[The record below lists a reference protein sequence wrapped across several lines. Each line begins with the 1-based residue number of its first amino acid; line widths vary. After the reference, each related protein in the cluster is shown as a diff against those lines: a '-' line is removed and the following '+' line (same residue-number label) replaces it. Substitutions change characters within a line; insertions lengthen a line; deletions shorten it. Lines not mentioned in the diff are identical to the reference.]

1 MFLKQGTFNYEKQS
15 VVLSELSGLQRIEYL
30 AFVQQRTAKFDA
42 EEGELPEAERQ
53 IAFLRMGMDINAWLV
68 SRSLWNADQSK
79 DVETLCA
86 SVITTWSYDAL
97 GAGAEMV
104 LSLSGMGA
112 IDNADAGKV
121 LTREMQFVMR
131 LAREF
136 RRADWRRMLSEM
148 SATELGE
155 WGDYFRMQSFSDVWM
170 DAQFASL
177 KALIVRMVSGSS
189 DAAVADFSLLP
200 EENGIPERTDEEL
213 MHLGEGISGGV
224 RYGPDSQPGH

>member
-1 MFLKQGTFNYEKQS
+1 MKGLENAIRNLNSLDTRMVPQASAWAINRVAQKAVSVATRQVAGNTVAGDNQVKGIPLKLVRQRVRVFKAS
-15 VVLSELSGLQRIEYL
+15 PSGKMTARIR
-30 AFVQQRTAKFDA
+30 VNR
-42 EEGELPEAERQ
+42 GNLPA
-53 IAFLRMGMDINAWLV
+53 I
-68 SRSLWNADQSK
+68 K
-79 DVETLCA
+79 
-86 SVITTWSYDAL
+86 L
-97 GAGAEMV
+97 G
-104 LSLSGMGA
+104 
-112 IDNADAGKV
+112 
-121 LTREMQFVMR
+121 TREMQFVMR

>member
-68 SRSLWNADQSK
+68 SRSLWNAEQS
-79 DVETLCA
+79 
-86 SVITTWSYDAL
+86 DAL

-112 IDNADAGKV
+112 IENAGDLEHEV
-121 LTREMQFVMR
+121 LT
-131 LAREF
+131 
-136 RRADWRRMLSEM
+136 
-148 SATELGE
+148 
-155 WGDYFRMQSFSDVWM
+155 
-170 DAQFASL
+170 
-177 KALIVRMVSGSS
+177 
-189 DAAVADFSLLP
+189 P
-200 EENGIPERTDEEL
+200 EK
-213 MHLGEGISGGV
+213 S
-224 RYGPDSQPGH
+224 

>member
-1 MFLKQGTFNYEKQS
+1 MMFLKQDTFNYEKQS

-104 LSLSGMGA
+104 LSLSGMGT
-112 IDNADAGKV
+112 IDNAGDDEHEA
-121 LTREMQFVMR
+121 LT
-131 LAREF
+131 
-136 RRADWRRMLSEM
+136 
-148 SATELGE
+148 
-155 WGDYFRMQSFSDVWM
+155 
-170 DAQFASL
+170 
-177 KALIVRMVSGSS
+177 
-189 DAAVADFSLLP
+189 P
-200 EENGIPERTDEEL
+200 EK
-213 MHLGEGISGGV
+213 S
-224 RYGPDSQPGH
+224 

>member
-1 MFLKQGTFNYEKQS
+1 MFLKQDTFNYEKQS

-30 AFVQQRTAKFDA
+30 AFVQQRTAKFDVG
-42 EEGELPEAERQ
+42 EGELPEAERQ

-112 IDNADAGKV
+112 IDNAGDDEHEA
-121 LTREMQFVMR
+121 LT
-131 LAREF
+131 
-136 RRADWRRMLSEM
+136 
-148 SATELGE
+148 
-155 WGDYFRMQSFSDVWM
+155 
-170 DAQFASL
+170 
-177 KALIVRMVSGSS
+177 
-189 DAAVADFSLLP
+189 P
-200 EENGIPERTDEEL
+200 EK
-213 MHLGEGISGGV
+213 S
-224 RYGPDSQPGH
+224 

>member
-42 EEGELPEAERQ
+42 GEGELPEAERQ

-68 SRSLWNADQSK
+68 SRSLWNADSLGC
-79 DVETLCA
+79 ETLCA

-112 IDNADAGKV
+112 IDNAGDDEHEA
-121 LTREMQFVMR
+121 LT
-131 LAREF
+131 
-136 RRADWRRMLSEM
+136 
-148 SATELGE
+148 
-155 WGDYFRMQSFSDVWM
+155 
-170 DAQFASL
+170 
-177 KALIVRMVSGSS
+177 
-189 DAAVADFSLLP
+189 P
-200 EENGIPERTDEEL
+200 EK
-213 MHLGEGISGGV
+213 S
-224 RYGPDSQPGH
+224 

>member
-1 MFLKQGTFNYEKQS
+1 MMFLKQDTFNYEKQS

-42 EEGELPEAERQ
+42 GEGELPEAERQ

-86 SVITTWSYDAL
+86 SVITTWSY
-97 GAGAEMV
+97 
-104 LSLSGMGA
+104 
-112 IDNADAGKV
+112 DAGKV

>member
-42 EEGELPEAERQ
+42 GEGELPEAERQ

-104 LSLSGMGA
+104 LSLSGILRMGMDINAWLVSRSLWNAEQSQDVETLCASVITTWSYDALGTGAEMVLSLSGMGA
-112 IDNADAGKV
+112 IENAGDLEHEV
-121 LTREMQFVMR
+121 LT
-131 LAREF
+131 
-136 RRADWRRMLSEM
+136 
-148 SATELGE
+148 
-155 WGDYFRMQSFSDVWM
+155 
-170 DAQFASL
+170 
-177 KALIVRMVSGSS
+177 
-189 DAAVADFSLLP
+189 P
-200 EENGIPERTDEEL
+200 EK
-213 MHLGEGISGGV
+213 S
-224 RYGPDSQPGH
+224 